1 MKQRLFALLLAA
13 LTLLPACAQK
23 PQEEPGEA
31 YQVWFA
37 AADAAGDAAVRSEGR
52 AIPAGA
58 DPAEALLAVLF
69 SGPRSEELTSPF
81 PEGVRVRDLALSE
94 DRVLTVDLSERYGGL
109 SGVALT
115 VADYCIAL
123 TLCQLDSVDA
133 VTVTVEGETNPFR
146 DRQLL
151 RPGDVLLSGAE
162 GEPVALSADLYYPG
176 PDGLLRAER
185 RDVLIT
191 ENNTRA
197 AAVLAA
203 LLSGPEDP
211 ALSLPLPEG
220 AELLAATIEGDICYA
235 DFSAAFL
242 TNEPS
247 DLVEGRLLLYAV
259 VNTLCALDG
268 VEAVH
273 LLVEGESVE
282 SYGGVPTASPLTFRD
297 DMLRP

>member
-1 MKQRLFALLLAA
+1 MRRLLACLLSAA
-13 LTLLPACAQK
+13 LVLLSACGQK
-23 PQEEPGEA
+23 PREEAGET

-37 AADAAGDAAVRSEGR
+37 ADDAAGDAAVDSEAR
-52 AIPAGA
+52 TVPDGA
-58 DPAEALLAVLF
+58 DPLEALLAVLF
-69 SGPRSEELTSPF
+69 SGPRAEDLTSPF
-81 PEGVRVRDLALSE
+81 PEGVRVLDLALSE
-94 DRVLTVDLSERYGGL
+94 DRVLTVDLNERYGGL

-123 TLCQLDSVDA
+123 TLCQLDGVDA
-133 VTVTVEGETNPFR
+133 VTVTVEGEANPFR

-162 GEPVALSADLYYPG
+162 GEPVALSVDLYYPG
-176 PDGLLRAER
+176 PDGLLRAEER
-185 RDVLIT
+185 GVLIT

-211 ALSLPLPEG
+211 GLSLPLPEG

-242 TNEPS
+242 SGAPS
-247 DLVEGRLLLYAV
+247 DPLEARLLLYAL

-282 SYGGVPTASPLTFRD
+282 SYGGVPTASPLTFRE
-297 DMLRP
+297 DMVRP